1 MSQNGQQKSSLS
13 KTSPNKTNII
23 INDIAERQKNYV
35 TTNRF
40 YVEIQENPTIS
51 ASFSDCSSLKVK
63 INYETIREGG
73 VNDQQR
79 IILNEPEFSEITLK
93 RGVTNCTLFWDWMS
107 GVIQKSNQRRNVN
120 ILVFNQSGEIMQCW
134 SLIGAVPVGWS
145 TPALQASANEV
156 AVEEL
161 TLAYEGLKVTG
172 KNEVGL
178 DILIGRARNRLGYFS

>member
-1 MSQNGQQKSSLS
+1 MSQNGQKQSNSATPVDKA
-13 KTSPNKTNII
+13 NVI
-23 INDIAERQKNYV
+23 INDMSQRQKNYV
-35 TTNRF
+35 ITNHF
-40 YVEIQENPTIS
+40 YVEMQDNPTIS
-51 ASFSDCSSLKVK
+51 ASFSECSSLKVK

-93 RGVTNCTLFWDWMS
+93 RGVTNCTLFWEWMS
-107 GVIQKSNQRRNVN
+107 SVIEKSNQRRNIN
-120 ILVFNQSGEIMQCW
+120 ILLFNQSAEIMQCW

-161 TLAYEGLKVTG
+161 TLAYEGLKVAG
-172 KNEVGL
+172 KNGAGL
-178 DILIGRARNRLGYFS
+178 DISMGRARNLLGYFS

>member
-1 MSQNGQQKSSLS
+1 MSQNGQKQSSS
-13 KTSPNKTNII
+13 TIPVNKTNVI
-23 INDIAERQKNYV
+23 INDMSERQRNYV
-35 TTNRF
+35 TSNRF
-40 YVEIQENPTIS
+40 YVEMQDNPTIS
-51 ASFSDCSSLKVK
+51 ASFSECSSLKVK
-63 INYETIREGG
+63 INYETIKEGG

-107 GVIQKSNQRRNVN
+107 GVIKQSNQRRNLN
-120 ILVFNQSGEIMQCW
+120 ILLFNQSGEVMQCW

-161 TLAYEGLKVTG
+161 TLAYEGLKVGG
-172 KNEVGL
+172 KNEAGL
-178 DILIGRARNRLGYFS
+178 DISMGRARNLLGYFS

>member
-1 MSQNGQQKSSLS
+1 MSQNGQKQSNSATPVDKA
-13 KTSPNKTNII
+13 NVI
-23 INDIAERQKNYV
+23 INDMSQRQKNYV
-35 TTNRF
+35 ITNHF
-40 YVEIQENPTIS
+40 YVEMQDNPTIS
-51 ASFSDCSSLKVK
+51 ASFSECSSLKVK

-93 RGVTNCTLFWDWMS
+93 RGVTNCTLFWEWMS
-107 GVIQKSNQRRNVN
+107 SVIEKCNQRRNIN
-120 ILVFNQSGEIMQCW
+120 ILLFNQSAEIMQCW

-161 TLAYEGLKVTG
+161 TLAYEGLKVAG
-172 KNEVGL
+172 KNGAGL
-178 DILIGRARNRLGYFS
+178 DISMGRARNLLGYFS

>member
-1 MSQNGQQKSSLS
+1 MSQNGQKQSSS
-13 KTSPNKTNII
+13 TTPVNKTNVI
-23 INDIAERQKNYV
+23 INDMSERQKNYV
-35 TTNRF
+35 TSNRF
-40 YVEIQENPTIS
+40 YVEMQDNPTIS
-51 ASFSDCSSLKVK
+51 ASFSECSSLKVK

-107 GVIQKSNQRRNVN
+107 GVIKQSNQRRNVN
-120 ILVFNQSGEIMQCW
+120 ILLFNQSGEVMQCW

-145 TPALQASANEV
+145 TPALQASVNEV

-161 TLAYEGLKVTG
+161 ILAYEGLKVGG
-172 KNEVGL
+172 KNEAGL
-178 DILIGRARNRLGYFS
+178 DISMGRARNLLGYFS